1 MKKRFS
7 SLNEIQKEISESR
20 ISLPQLVDYYIS
32 RIESQ
37 MHLNAILEVFSDE
50 AQEAAIH
57 IQQKIDSGTAG
68 KLAGMVLAIKD
79 NIVYKDHTSGAS
91 SQILKGFKSLYS
103 STVVERLLA
112 EDAIIIAR
120 TNCDEFAM
128 GASNENS
135 SYGPVL
141 NAIDETRVPGGSS
154 GGSAVAVQADMCL
167 ASLGSDTG
175 GSIRQPA
182 AFTGLY
188 GLYPTYGTV
197 SRWGLIAFASSFD
210 QIGPFTS
217 SVSDMSLI
225 MEVIAG
231 ADGHDAT
238 MANNPHYKY
247 HSHLPQDGLKI
258 AYINDCLQ
266 HPGLDPQIKIET
278 EKFLDLLKSEGHR
291 VSGIDFPYLDQMV
304 PCYQVLTTAEASS
317 NLSRFSGLTFGYRSD
332 QATDLETT
340 FKKSR
345 TIGFGQEVKRR
356 IMLGTFVL
364 SSDYYDAYYT
374 KAQKIRRLI
383 RNKTMEIFRDYD
395 LIVTPTT
402 STVAFKIGEKSN
414 DPIAMYLA
422 DLFTVQSNL
431 AGSPGLSIPFGIHP
445 DNNMPIGMQIMGRPF
460 EESLMFALAEKLSAH
475 YQQSAS

>member
-7 SLNEIQKEISESR
+7 SLLQIQKEIAESK
-20 ISLPQLVDYYIS
+20 ISLPQLVDYYLS
-32 RIESQ
+32 KAEEGK
-37 MHLNAILEVFSDE
+37 HLNAFLELFADE
-50 AQEAAIH
+50 AKANALQ
-57 IQQKIDSGTAG
+57 IQAKIESGKAG
-68 KLAGMVLAIKD
+68 KLAGMVIAIKD
-79 NIVYKDHTSGAS
+79 NIVYKDHHSGAS
-91 SQILKGFKSLYS
+91 SQILNGFKSLFS

-112 EDAIIIAR
+112 EDAIIIGR

-135 SYGPVL
+135 SFGPVL
-141 NAIDETRVPGGSS
+141 NADDESRVPGGSS

-182 AFTGLY
+182 AFTGIY

-217 SVSDMSLI
+217 SVSDMEII
-225 MEVIAG
+225 MEVISG
-231 ADGHDAT
+231 ADEHDAT
-238 MANNPHYKY
+238 MFQKPK
-247 HSHLPQDGLKI
+247 HSFKTSLPAKGLKI
-258 AYINDCLQ
+258 AYIKDCLEHQ
-266 HPGLDPQIKIET
+266 GLDPEIKQAT
-278 EKFLDLLKSEGHR
+278 EKYLAELKNAGHT
-291 VSGIDFPYLDQMV
+291 VDGIDFPYLDQMV

-317 NLSRFSGLTFGYRSD
+317 NLSRFSGLTYGYRSEN
-332 QATDLETT
+332 ATDLEST

-345 TIGFGQEVKRR
+345 TEGFGAEVKRR

-364 SSDYYDAYYT
+364 SNEYYEAYYT

-383 RNKTMEIFRDYD
+383 RNKTLDIFKEYD
-395 LIVTPTT
+395 VIVTPTT
-402 STVAFKIGEKSN
+402 STVAFKIGEKTS

-431 AGSPGLSIPFGIHP
+431 AGIPGISIPYTIHSE
-445 DNNMPIGMQIMGRPF
+445 NKMPIGMQLMGRQF
-460 EESLMFALAEKLSAH
+460 EESLLLALANSL
-475 YQQSAS
+475 

>member
-7 SLNEIQKEISESR
+7 SLKEIQKEISDSK
-20 ISLPQLVDYYIS
+20 ISLPELVDYYL
-32 RIESQ
+32 SQ
-37 MHLNAILEVFSDE
+37 IDSHANLNAILEVYAEESKLRAVE
-50 AQEAAIH
+50 
-57 IQQKIDSGTAG
+57 IQNKIEQKTAG
-68 KLAGMVLAIKD
+68 KLAGLVIAIKD
-79 NIVYKDHTSGAS
+79 NIVYKDHASGAS
-91 SQILKGFKSLYS
+91 SKILSGFKSLFS

-135 SYGPVL
+135 AFGPVL
-141 NAIDETRVPGGSS
+141 NAFDPTRVPGGSS

-217 SVSDMSLI
+217 SVSDMQSI

-231 ADGHDAT
+231 SDEHDAT
-238 MANNPHYKY
+238 MFVPKAYNY
-247 HSHLPQDGLKI
+247 HAEGQAKNLKI
-258 AYINDCLQ
+258 AYIKDCLE
-266 HPGLDPQIKIET
+266 HPGLDPEIKSQTESFIHKLQSQGHIVEGIE
-278 EKFLDLLKSEGHR
+278 
-291 VSGIDFPYLDQMV
+291 FPYLDQMV

-317 NLSRFSGLTFGYRSD
+317 NLSRFSGLTYGYRSPN
-332 QATDLETT
+332 ATDLEST

-345 TIGFGQEVKRR
+345 TEGFGPEVKRR

-374 KAQKIRRLI
+374 KAQKVRQLI
-383 RNKTMEIFRDYD
+383 RQKTLDIFKNFDI
-395 LIVTPTT
+395 IVTPTT
-402 STVAFKIGEKSN
+402 STVAFKIGEKSS

-422 DLFTVQSNL
+422 DLFTVQANL
-431 AGSPGLSIPFGIHP
+431 AGIPAMSIPYAEHS
-445 DNNMPIGMQIMGRPF
+445 DNKMTIGMQ
-460 EESLMFALAEKLSAH
+460 LMAKPQNEALMMQLATQLAN
-475 YQQSAS
+475 